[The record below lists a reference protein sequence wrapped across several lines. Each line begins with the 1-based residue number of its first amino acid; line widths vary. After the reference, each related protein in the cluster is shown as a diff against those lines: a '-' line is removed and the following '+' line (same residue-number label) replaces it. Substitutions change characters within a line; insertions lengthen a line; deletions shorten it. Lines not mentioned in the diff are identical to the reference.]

1 MHSSWVTIWINN
13 QRVEITAWIGI
24 RDWVVKSI
32 SEIWKTDVVNEIRI
46 QLTNSRNIKFINP
59 F

>member
-24 RDWVVKSI
+24 RDWVVKLI

-46 QLTNSRNIKFINP
+46 ELTNSRKI
-59 F
+59 